1 MKPIKLPVRP
11 ELRLRMWRAAPAFI
25 RFTLGITLLSLATSL
40 PAAELKP
47 ASFFGDHMVLQRERQ
62 ICVWGDGEPSSHIK
76 VSVGTRENTAT
87 IGSDGHWQVRL
98 EPLPAGGPYRLSIS
112 SGGRTIVLNDILLG
126 DVWLCSGQSN
136 MQMPV
141 KECAPAEQ
149 EATLAER
156 PRLRLC
162 AVAKGSNAKP
172 QSSADIR
179 WRACT
184 PESAREFSAVGYF
197 FACELLKDPK
207 LADLPIGLIDS
218 SFGGTACEG
227 WIPQAALS
235 SFSPDQLHDS
245 MFGLKPAS
253 LYNAMIAPLG
263 NAALKGVLWYQG
275 ESNSAHPDSYPRLF
289 ATLAAEWRK
298 QFEDPQLPFFVV
310 QLPEYVK
317 LWEGFYWPWERE
329 AQAEAVRA
337 VPYSALVL
345 ALNTTDGFDLHPK
358 QKLEVGRRLALRV
371 RHDVYR
377 EDIVAG
383 GPVFRDA
390 QLEGS
395 TVRVRFDTGGDVLA
409 SSSPGG
415 VQGFALA
422 GDDGLYHFARA
433 RLDGD
438 AVVLQCDEVPRP
450 KTVRYAWGSV
460 PNATL
465 INKSG
470 LPAAPFRTDHLRYAN
485 VEVQKEPISRRVST
499 SAYTIVING
508 EGVVI
513 SLIAGDAQFISNQP
527 GIAGG
532 SSIPGFWGPRSLADI
547 RDLGPRLLACSDDQV
562 TMRMAFEERAM
573 EWGITNRGKDA
584 ILFQLA
590 LSPGVSVSD
599 SNPKDRVV
607 LKQGNAVLTIEGFD
621 SATNTP
627 TGRILVANI
636 GGTTARRLRLQAG
649 LAKSSV
655 GEKP

>member
-1 MKPIKLPVRP
+1 MKRIRLPIRP
-11 ELRLRMWRAAPAFI
+11 ALRLRAWRAAPAFT
-25 RFTLGITLLSLATSL
+25 RFALGIALLSLAAPL
-40 PAAELKP
+40 QAAELKL
-47 ASFFGDHMVLQRERQ
+47 ASFFGNQMVLQRERP
-62 ICVWGDGEPSSHIK
+62 ICVWGEGETNAQVR
-76 VSVGTRENTAT
+76 VSLATWEDTAT
-87 IGSDGHWQVRL
+87 VGSDGHWQARL
-98 EPLPAGGPYRLSIS
+98 APLPAGGPYRLTVF
-112 SGGRTIVLNDILLG
+112 SGGHTIVLNDILLG

-172 QSSADIR
+172 QSSVDIR
-179 WRACT
+179 WRTCT
-184 PESAREFSAVGYF
+184 PESARDFSAVGYF

-207 LADLPIGLIDS
+207 LADLPVGLIDS

-263 NAALKGVLWYQG
+263 HAAVKGVLWYQG
-275 ESNSAHPDSYPRLF
+275 ESNSAHPGSYPRLF

-395 TVRVRFDTGGDVLA
+395 TVRVRFDTGGDGLA
-409 SSSPGG
+409 SSSPDG

-422 GDDGLYHFARA
+422 GDDGSYHFARA

-450 KTVRYAWGSV
+450 KTVRYAWGAV
-460 PNATL
+460 PNANL
-465 INKSG
+465 INRSG
-470 LPAAPFRTDHLRYAN
+470 LPAAPFRNDHLPYAN

-499 SAYTIVING
+499 SAYSIVING
-508 EGVVI
+508 EGVVT
-513 SLIAGDAQFISNQP
+513 SLVAGDAQFISNQP
-527 GIAGG
+527 GMAGG

-547 RDLGPRLLACSDDQV
+547 RDLGPMLLACSDDQV
-562 TMRMAFEERAM
+562 TLRMAFEERAM
-573 EWGITNRGKDA
+573 EWGITNRSKDA
-584 ILFQLA
+584 IRFQLA

-599 SNPKDRVV
+599 SNPKERVV

-621 SATNTP
+621 SVTNTAA
-627 TGRILVANI
+627 GRILVADI
-636 GGTTARRLRLQAG
+636 GGATARRLRLQAG
-649 LAKSSV
+649 LASTSIS
-655 GEKP
+655 EKP